1 MNRHVVLVVAIAVA
15 LFLLGINGQSTNE
28 QTGGSALQ
36 PCEFDVLKYASP
48 SKFPVVLESI
58 ENQIRSDLFNVQDFR
73 PYRPIPPGPD
83 AAVLEPTEDMQST
96 DKAQFYI
103 NPTDMTPSQ
112 RLKFKHRAKLGKMTP
127 VDYTNWLQLFI
138 DDGELHRLT
147 GFHRANARVVQRGG
161 TLAKR
166 DLPNRPSLPK
176 RADHQYIEMIRGQ
189 LSDPTDNVPQPE
201 FLGYQPSNFDEVVP
215 HSRVRNRNMRH
226 LDYMNPDEPL
236 KTWVPTRGSTL
247 IQ

>member
-1 MNRHVVLVVAIAVA
+1 MNRHVLLVVAIAVV
-15 LFLLGINGQSTNE
+15 LFLLGINKSTE
-28 QTGGSALQ
+28 QQTGGSVGMQ

-48 SKFPVVLESI
+48 SQFPVALESV

-73 PYRPIPPGPD
+73 PYRPIPPGPN
-83 AAVLEPTEDMQST
+83 VNTLEPTEDMLKNDCTQS
-96 DKAQFYI
+96 YI
-103 NPTDMTPSQ
+103 NPQDMTPAQ
-112 RLKFKHRAKLGKMTP
+112 RLKFKHRAKLERMTP

-161 TLAKR
+161 TLTRR
-166 DLPNRPSLPK
+166 DLPNRPALPK
-176 RADHQYIEMIRGQ
+176 RADHQYMEMIRGQ
-189 LSDPTDNVPQPE
+189 LSDPTENVPQPE

-215 HSRVRNRNMRH
+215 HSRLRNRNMRH

-236 KTWVPTRGSTL
+236 KTWIPSRGTTL